1 MKRLKYLHIFNG
13 RYYPLIAAGIAT
25 TTIPLLTMMLDID
38 VAPGIIM
45 PVGSILALVV
55 CFLIEHHLSNEERQI
70 IAETPM
76 PLWKPV
82 NSFVRSRIITK
93 YEGSQFSP
101 VGMIIGSIAI
111 GVAVFVVGIL
121 PGRHSI
127 EMNDPAVVMPIAFF
141 AAVIAFVVMFFYK
154 GRGANWLDI
163 DDSAMYT
170 VIPVHHCYEV
180 KHYYRH
186 RSIFSENNAWY
197 THFLVFYQP
206 DGKYV
211 LKLPDGH
218 TTCSAVII
226 VLYHGSVT
234 WLPVDAFTPEDM
246 L

>member
-25 TTIPLLTMMLDID
+25 TTTPLLTIMLDID
-38 VAPGIIM
+38 VPPGIIM
-45 PVGSILALVV
+45 PVGAILALVV
-55 CFLIEHHLSNEERQI
+55 CFLIEHHLSDEERQI
-70 IAETPM
+70 MAETPM

-82 NSFVRSRIITK
+82 NAFVRSGIITK

-127 EMNDPAVVMPIAFF
+127 EMNDPAVVMPIAFI
-141 AAVIAFVVMFFYK
+141 AAVIAFAVMFFYK
-154 GRGANWLDI
+154 GRGANWLNI

-186 RSIFSENNAWY
+186 RSIFSGNNAWY

-226 VLYHGSVT
+226 ILYHGSVT
-234 WLPVDAFTPEDM
+234 WLPVDAYTPEDM